1 MWAGVATF
9 YILVTRECML
19 MRWQRVM
26 PAAAVSKSGEFGA
39 RECKPIG
46 CGVPVVEM
54 LNLGEVVNCNGE
66 CSLVSCYR

>member
-9 YILVTRECML
+9 NILVTRECML

-26 PAAAVSKSGEFGA
+26 PVTAVLKSGEFGA

-46 CGVPVVEM
+46 CGVSVVGK
-54 LNLGEVVNCNGE
+54 LNLVVVVNCNDE
-66 CSLVSCYR
+66 CS